1 MKREYRTI
9 PPSMEKMATYGFS
22 WMDFVTAIP
31 SPLFVVTSYKSNGKP
46 NACLQSWACFSGD
59 QKGFYAILSSV
70 SKAGHLYRTVTEK
83 GEVVL
88 NFPSADIYP
97 LCMDTVKNN
106 GYEDDEISLSGLT
119 AEPAAT
125 VDAPRIK
132 ECFLS
137 LESRYL
143 WEREITE
150 GSSNVLMCFEVINIW
165 MDETHLDEQTQGRYG
180 KDGYLYNVHYPVN
193 PENFQGKAH
202 DYIAVLQK
210 LRDMGEY

>member
-1 MKREYRTI
+1 MKKEYKTI
-9 PPSMEKMATYGFS
+9 PPSMKGMETYGFS

-31 SPLFVVTSYKSNGKP
+31 SPLFVVTSYKSNNKA
-46 NACLQSWACFSGD
+46 NACLQSWACFNGD
-59 QKGFYAILSSV
+59 QKGFYAILSNIN
-70 SKAGHLYRTVTEK
+70 KAGHLYQTISER

-97 LCMDTVKNN
+97 LCLNTIKNN

-119 AEPAAT
+119 AEPATT
-125 VDAPRIK
+125 VNAPRIK

-143 WEREITE
+143 WERKITE
-150 GSSNVLMCFEVINIW
+150 ESSNVLICFEVTNICI
-165 MDETHLDEQTQGRYG
+165 DETYLDEQTQGRYG
-180 KDGYLYNVHYPVN
+180 KNGYIYNVHYPVN

-202 DYIAVLQK
+202 DYIAVLKK
-210 LRDMGEY
+210 LCDMGEY